1 MSNRERQYSAGLMV
15 GGTMQLGNNPK
26 RLCLDINLGIFDK
39 LKEISQVYLKNDVQ
53 STVNSRPVGPGFR
66 LSVNLEYWWL

>member
-1 MSNRERQYSAGLMV
+1 MV

-39 LKEISQVYLKNDVQ
+39 LKEISI
-53 STVNSRPVGPGFR
+53 
-66 LSVNLEYWWL
+66 LEDRNHAYQIR